1 MIKSKIKLLSALLV
15 LAVLGIQAAHAQTS
29 DEVTLNVTLV
39 AAQSISVNATQKT
52 VTLTFDDATDYQNG
66 VTSEQ
71 ASHLEVSS
79 TGLFQVKVN
88 TSTEDLVYDD
98 ENNIPVSTVTVTPV
112 YASGTDPDPD
122 ADATGVS
129 LSTTATTIL
138 DSDDGTA
145 QTFYNVTYFASG
157 GADYINK
164 SAGTYTTTVTYT
176 ISPD

>member
-15 LAVLGIQAAHAQTS
+15 LVVLGIQAAHAQTS

-39 AAQSISVNATQKT
+39 ATQSISVNATQET

-71 ASHLEVSS
+71 ASHLAVSS

-88 TSTEDLVYDD
+88 TSTENLVY
-98 ENNIPVSTVTVTPV
+98 ETNNIPVSTVTVTPA
-112 YASGTDPDPD
+112 YASGTDPD
-122 ADATGVS
+122 ATATGVS

-145 QTFYNVTYFASG
+145 QAFYNVTYFASG